1 MPEVWSTTRY
11 YERCLFTFRPAD
23 SSPIKS
29 SRTAFTSRR
38 QGSDGRFIERAA
50 KYHQTQ
56 YTKRKG
62 ARMKPLRP
70 TLRDSFRYVAFTL
83 SSEEPVRT
91 RDLQTEIFKAAKSLF
106 GDVGVSK
113 SGIKVV
119 MSDGTKGLVRC
130 HYRHVPDVQATLATI
145 GKIENNRVRATVIG
159 TSGTIKA
166 AIEKYLQIDERIRRT
181 ISSYVTVPVSGKAV
195 RMRGKEIDIIPE
207 DREIVDRADV
217 QFIGITIDDNERLI

>member
-1 MPEVWSTTRY
+1 
-11 YERCLFTFRPAD
+11 
-23 SSPIKS
+23 
-29 SRTAFTSRR
+29 
-38 QGSDGRFIERAA
+38 
-50 KYHQTQ
+50 
-56 YTKRKG
+56 
-62 ARMKPLRP
+62 
-70 TLRDSFRYVAFTL
+70 
-83 SSEEPVRT
+83 
-91 RDLQTEIFKAAKSLF
+91 
-106 GDVGVSK
+106 
-113 SGIKVV
+113 

>member
-1 MPEVWSTTRY
+1 
-11 YERCLFTFRPAD
+11 
-23 SSPIKS
+23 
-29 SRTAFTSRR
+29 
-38 QGSDGRFIERAA
+38 
-50 KYHQTQ
+50 
-56 YTKRKG
+56 
-62 ARMKPLRP
+62 MKPLRP

-91 RDLQTEIFKAAKSLF
+91 RDLQTEIFKAAK
-106 GDVGVSK
+106 
-113 SGIKVV
+113 
-119 MSDGTKGLVRC
+119 GLVRC

-145 GKIENNRVRATVIG
+145 GKIENNRVRATVLG

>member
-1 MPEVWSTTRY
+1 
-11 YERCLFTFRPAD
+11 
-23 SSPIKS
+23 
-29 SRTAFTSRR
+29 
-38 QGSDGRFIERAA
+38 
-50 KYHQTQ
+50 
-56 YTKRKG
+56 
-62 ARMKPLRP
+62 MKPLRP

-113 SGIKVV
+113 LGVKVV
-119 MSDGTKGLVRC
+119 MFDGTKGLVRC
-130 HYRHVPDVQATLATI
+130 HYRYVPDVQATFASI
-145 GKIENNRVRATVIG
+145 GKIENNRVRVTVVG

-166 AIEKYLQIDERIRRT
+166 AIEKYLQIDEKIRRI

-207 DREIVDRADV
+207 DMEIIDRADV